1 MRVFCCSGTTH
12 YKGSNT
18 VSIGVKGIYSSL
30 LEFFY
35 SVHFVMIIHID
46 LFVFNVYLNELLLN
60 YLYKYTSNEKFISK
74 SLINF

>member
-1 MRVFCCSGTTH
+1 
-12 YKGSNT
+12 
-18 VSIGVKGIYSSL
+18 
-30 LEFFY
+30 
-35 SVHFVMIIHID
+35 MIIHID